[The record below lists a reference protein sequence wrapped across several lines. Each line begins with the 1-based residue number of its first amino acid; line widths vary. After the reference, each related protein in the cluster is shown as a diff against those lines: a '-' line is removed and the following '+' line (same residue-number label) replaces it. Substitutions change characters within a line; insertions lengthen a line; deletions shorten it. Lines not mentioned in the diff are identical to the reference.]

1 MPIRHPPRKSR
12 RKIGRQSGDGPV
24 AVGRHLARHGFTRLG
39 TNRPPS
45 GAKKTIR
52 DLWGRKRHFAPALAR
67 ERDRD
72 AWFHFLND
80 IANLRGHSFLPMGK
94 LQERAFR
101 ITNAALIG
109 ALVGLHRLFGVETIY
124 RIGHHGVAAL
134 FEDNWFAYSLK
145 EFGCTGNVDYAQ
157 DAENMTRHELFKR
170 IRPSDVV
177 YDIGAHGGVYSVTLK
192 SRFPKSQVFS
202 FEPQPEDLLVNLR
215 LNQMAT
221 DNVHEIAVGNIVGV
235 VRMTTRERSS
245 NHVNIAGDREVRMVR
260 LDEYTAAQN
269 IPDPDWIKI
278 DIEGMEL
285 PALIGA
291 EALIRRS
298 RPTIICEI
306 NHLHNRFGTTVPDIL
321 RWLRSVDY
329 EAHRLTG
336 NSLIPIPGAI
346 DFASLGY
353 SADRNFWF
361 MPASRQ

>member
-1 MPIRHPPRKSR
+1 
-12 RKIGRQSGDGPV
+12 
-24 AVGRHLARHGFTRLG
+24 
-39 TNRPPS
+39 
-45 GAKKTIR
+45 
-52 DLWGRKRHFAPALAR
+52 
-67 ERDRD
+67 
-72 AWFHFLND
+72 
-80 IANLRGHSFLPMGK
+80 MGK
-94 LQERAFR
+94 LQERVFR

-109 ALVGLHRLFGVETIY
+109 ALACLYRSFGVGTTY
-124 RIGHHGVAAL
+124 RIGPDGIAAI

-157 DAENMTRHELFKR
+157 DAENMTRYELFKR

-177 YDIGAHGGVYSVTLK
+177 YDIGAHGGVYSIILK
-192 SRFPKSQVFS
+192 SRFPNIQVIS

-221 DNVHEIAVGNIVGV
+221 DNVHEIAVGSDAGL
-235 VRMTTRERSS
+235 VRMTTWERSS
-245 NHVNIAGDREVRMVR
+245 NHVSVAGDREVRMVR
-260 LDEYTAAQN
+260 LDEYTSAQN

-285 PALIGA
+285 PALKGA

-306 NHLHNRFGTTVPDIL
+306 NHLYDRFGTTVPDIL
-321 RWLRSVDY
+321 SWLRSVDY
-329 EAHRLTG
+329 EAHRLTDNG
-336 NSLIPIPGAI
+336 LMPITGVT

-361 MPASRQ
+361 MPASGQ

>member
-1 MPIRHPPRKSR
+1 MQIRHPHRTPEGT
-12 RKIGRQSGDGPV
+12 IGRPSGDNFVEV
-24 AVGRHLARHGFTRLG
+24 AGTSCAMALKILDSDRLPGGAEQTARNLKGG
-39 TNRPPS
+39 S
-45 GAKKTIR
+45 GISLLRVAI
-52 DLWGRKRHFAPALAR
+52 G
-67 ERDRD
+67 ERTGDG
-72 AWFHFLND
+72 FHFLND
-80 IANLRGHSFLPMGK
+80 IANLHGQSFLPMGK
-94 LQERAFR
+94 LQERVFR

-109 ALVGLHRLFGVETIY
+109 ALVGLHRFFDVGTTY
-124 RIGHHGVAAL
+124 RLGHHGVAAL
-134 FEDNWFAYSLK
+134 FEGSWFAYSLK

-157 DAENMTRHELFKR
+157 DAENMTRQELFKR
-170 IRPSDVV
+170 IGASDVV

-192 SRFPKSQVFS
+192 SRFPNIQVFS

-221 DNVHEIAVGNIVGV
+221 DNVHEIAVGSDAGV

-245 NHVNIAGDREVRMVR
+245 NHVNVAGKREVRMVR

-269 IPDPDWIKI
+269 IPDPHWIKI

-285 PALIGA
+285 PALMGA

-321 RWLRSVDY
+321 NWLQSVDY
-329 EAHRLTG
+329 EAHRLTSNG
-336 NSLIPIPGAI
+336 LTPITGAT
-346 DFASLGY
+346 DYASLGY

-361 MPASRQ
+361 MPASGQ